1 MIKFIQQFTPWRIIG
16 AVAGLVV
23 LIGIIT
29 LSVNWFQ
36 ARNLDKARKQYEADS
51 KTWEA
56 TKAELLGRIHERD
69 RQIAELEIQKQAF
82 KTAAE
87 QGVKMDAEKA
97 KQIDEISAKE
107 AADLEGIRQ
116 DKDCV
121 TRARDTVALLLT
133 AKPPIRL
140 DLAAT
145 IRKQCGAGG

>member
-1 MIKFIQQFTPWRIIG
+1 MLSFFSKHWKSIAAGVVGLFVLT
-16 AVAGLVV
+16 AV
-23 LIGIIT
+23 IT

-36 ARNLDKARKQYEADS
+36 SRHVDKNTEKYEADS
-51 KTWEA
+51 KAWA
-56 TKAELLGRIHERD
+56 TEKSKLLGQIAERD
-69 RQIAELEIQKQAF
+69 KQIAELEIQKQVF

-97 KQIDEISAKE
+97 KQIDAISAKE
-107 AADLEGIRQ
+107 ATDLEGIRK
-116 DKDCV
+116 DMDCV

-145 IRKQCGAGG
+145 IRKQCPSG